1 MHKNRKVDTS
11 NMKNSNNNYETV
23 TRYLD
28 ELPDSEL
35 TAKAEKQDTE
45 DSKSTFKF
53 DDADEFLRQ
62 TEEFVKSCLEPEE
75 PDIPK
80 IANPK
85 DLENSNF
92 CRKVNCSDC
101 AFKNTCE
108 ITRVDDK
115 LQFEDSCSIGLSHE
129 QSESALYEMDKQNF
143 EDINTRFKVK
153 NSHIGMLDRYN
164 KELRNENEQLKN
176 SNESLQDRLYNIA
189 VESTDLESRVIMLE
203 DQNKEL
209 ISEIDRLS
217 NLDTRKALDEQI
229 EARNRLAT
237 ENLKLEQEVKR
248 LSTLINEYVGSNDKL
263 EQKIK
268 DNEDVIKV
276 LSEELDSKDEEFR
289 KERNNNV
296 KFFQKLCTYDN
307 IIKKQKNQLEAYKG
321 LIDEQLKT
329 INTLTETNLALTTGL
344 LNKESIE
351 K

>member
-1 MHKNRKVDTS
+1 
-11 NMKNSNNNYETV
+11 
-23 TRYLD
+23 
-28 ELPDSEL
+28 
-35 TAKAEKQDTE
+35 
-45 DSKSTFKF
+45 
-53 DDADEFLRQ
+53 
-62 TEEFVKSCLEPEE
+62 
-75 PDIPK
+75 
-80 IANPK
+80 
-85 DLENSNF
+85 
-92 CRKVNCSDC
+92 
-101 AFKNTCE
+101 
-108 ITRVDDK
+108 
-115 LQFEDSCSIGLSHE
+115 
-129 QSESALYEMDKQNF
+129 
-143 EDINTRFKVK
+143 
-153 NSHIGMLDRYN
+153 
-164 KELRNENEQLKN
+164 
-176 SNESLQDRLYNIA
+176 
-189 VESTDLESRVIMLE
+189 MLE

-229 EARNRLAT
+229 EARNKLDT
-237 ENLKLEQEVKR
+237 ENLELKQEVKR

-276 LSEELDSKDEEFR
+276 LSEELDSKDEEYK

-307 IIKKQKNQLEAYKG
+307 IIKKQRNQLEAYKS